1 MDPFSACLAFG
12 PLAIYLLSLAMMNLS
27 RRPQVVNGTRE
38 WIALALAL
46 LGLML
51 VGPMRLFMPL
61 EAAAQFG
68 ETVWLLLLGF
78 YVLCVMLV
86 IMLSRPRL
94 VIYNITVAEL
104 YPALDE
110 VARRIDPGA
119 TWAGKA
125 LSMPY
130 ARMHLQIESF
140 SPLGN
145 VSLVATSDDQS
156 IAHWRR
162 LERTLRARLQ
172 ETPVAGQ
179 TQGLW
184 LAMTG
189 CALLAMLGWWVVRN
203 PQLIA
208 HGMQQMFLP

>member
-1 MDPFSACLAFG
+1 
-12 PLAIYLLSLAMMNLS
+12 
-27 RRPQVVNGTRE
+27 
-38 WIALALAL
+38 
-46 LGLML
+46 
-51 VGPMRLFMPL
+51 
-61 EAAAQFG
+61 
-68 ETVWLLLLGF
+68 
-78 YVLCVMLV
+78 
-86 IMLSRPRL
+86 
-94 VIYNITVAEL
+94 
-104 YPALDE
+104 
-110 VARRIDPGA
+110 
-119 TWAGKA
+119 
-125 LSMPY
+125 
-130 ARMHLQIESF
+130 MHLQIESF